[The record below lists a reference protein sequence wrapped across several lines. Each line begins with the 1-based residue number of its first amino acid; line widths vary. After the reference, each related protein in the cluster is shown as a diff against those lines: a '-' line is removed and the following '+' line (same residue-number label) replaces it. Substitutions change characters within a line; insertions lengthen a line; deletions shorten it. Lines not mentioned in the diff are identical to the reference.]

1 MLYNRHDLV
10 NKSILYI
17 TPFAFTGKRFL
28 MTTLRIKLET
38 LMVCSQTMKGQ
49 TSMCKFNSDSYL
61 DLFLHKINVGRDIY
75 LRKDDK
81 SVFRSY
87 IFFPTLSILQ
97 GTERIQNVCIPQCF
111 QFLQHHWWN
120 VYTFMITIR
129 IGVPKLPEK

>member
-1 MLYNRHDLV
+1 MTYLYLQMVHNGHDLV

-87 IFFPTLSILQ
+87 IFFQ
-97 GTERIQNVCIPQCF
+97 HY
-111 QFLQHHWWN
+111 QFYKAQKGYKMYVSHSVSSFCNIIDGMFIHSW
-120 VYTFMITIR
+120 
-129 IGVPKLPEK
+129 

>member
-1 MLYNRHDLV
+1 MLRNGHGLP
-10 NKSILYI
+10 NKSISYI

-87 IFFPTLSILQ
+87 IFFQHYQFYKAQKGYKCMYHTMFPDSATSLMECLYIHDKRFQLS
-97 GTERIQNVCIPQCF
+97 
-111 QFLQHHWWN
+111 
-120 VYTFMITIR
+120 
-129 IGVPKLPEK
+129 EK

>member
-1 MLYNRHDLV
+1 MLRNGHDLV
-10 NKSILYI
+10 NKSIFYI

-49 TSMCKFNSDSYL
+49 TSMCKFNRDSYL

-87 IFFPTLSILQ
+87 IYIFPTLSILQ
-97 GTERIQNVCIPQCF
+97 STERIQNLCITQCF
-111 QFLQHHWWN
+111 QILQHH
-120 VYTFMITIR
+120 
-129 IGVPKLPEK
+129 

>member
-1 MLYNRHDLV
+1 MTYLYLQMLHNMHDLV

-28 MTTLRIKLET
+28 MTTSRIKLET

-61 DLFLHKINVGRDIY
+61 DLFLHEMNVGRHIY

-81 SVFRSY
+81 SVFRPY
-87 IFFPTLSILQ
+87 IFFQRYRFYKAQKGYKMYASHSVSSFYNIMD
-97 GTERIQNVCIPQCF
+97 GIFI
-111 QFLQHHWWN
+111 HS
-120 VYTFMITIR
+120 
-129 IGVPKLPEK
+129 

>member
-1 MLYNRHDLV
+1 MVHNGHDLV

-87 IFFPTLSILQ
+87 IYISNIINSTRHRKDTKSMYHTVFPDSATSLMVCLYIHDKTL
-97 GTERIQNVCIPQCF
+97 
-111 QFLQHHWWN
+111 
-120 VYTFMITIR
+120 
-129 IGVPKLPEK
+129 

>member
-97 GTERIQNVCIPQCF
+97 GTERIQMYVPHNVSRFCNIIDGMF
-111 QFLQHHWWN
+111 IHS
-120 VYTFMITIR
+120 
-129 IGVPKLPEK
+129 

>member
-1 MLYNRHDLV
+1 MLSNERDFV
-10 NKSILYI
+10 RKSILYI
-17 TPFAFTGKRFL
+17 TPFAFTGKRFV

-49 TSMCKFNSDSYL
+49 TSMCKFNRDSYL

-87 IFFPTLSILQ
+87 IYISNIINSTRHRKDTKCMYYTVFPVSATSLMEFLYIHA
-97 GTERIQNVCIPQCF
+97 EKF
-111 QFLQHHWWN
+111 QLVFLN
-120 VYTFMITIR
+120 C
-129 IGVPKLPEK
+129 

>member
-1 MLYNRHDLV
+1 MTYLYLQMLHNMHDLV

-17 TPFAFTGKRFL
+17 PPFAFTGKRFL
-28 MTTLRIKLET
+28 MTTLRTKLET

-49 TSMCKFNSDSYL
+49 TSMCKFNRDSYL

-87 IFFPTLSILQ
+87 IIFHYY
-97 GTERIQNVCIPQCF
+97 
-111 QFLQHHWWN
+111 QFYKAQKGYKMYVSHSVSSFCN
-120 VYTFMITIR
+120 TIDGMF
-129 IGVPKLPEK
+129 IHS